1 MLRKIVRN
9 GGNILGIAALWA
21 VACSAHAQAGNPDA
35 GAQGANSSAPAIPLQ
50 APERQWRLGAALG
63 YGKRTNP
70 VIQSEDIPVIVD
82 VDIAWFGKRWFFD
95 NGDVGFTMFDRSR
108 STTSLVARLN
118 DDRVF
123 FGKTNTRYVNFA
135 YTTAGPAPLVDPA
148 TGVKIEQPVQVRPP
162 DRDYAI
168 ELGIETLIDGDWGSA
183 TLRAF
188 HDVSGTHGGYE
199 LSASYSRRWT
209 LGRLSVTPTLGVAYK
224 SARLNDYYWGVHK
237 SEATFALPAYRVGD
251 GFGVEG
257 GLVTNYYLSRNL
269 RVALSVN
276 YERLADDVAAS
287 PLAEED
293 HVFGYFS
300 GLAWTF

>member
-1 MLRKIVRN
+1 MLRQIVRTA
-9 GGNILGIAALWA
+9 GNILKIAALWA
-21 VACSAHAQAGNPDA
+21 VAASVHAQDTSPEPSAVTTGNT
-35 GAQGANSSAPAIPLQ
+35 SATQQPGE
-50 APERQWRLGAALG
+50 PERHWRLGAALG
-63 YGKRTNP
+63 YGRRTNP
-70 VIQSEDIPVIVD
+70 VIQSEDIPVVVD

-95 NGDVGFTMFDRSR
+95 NGDVGFTMIDGSR

-135 YTTAGPAPLVDPA
+135 YTTAGPAPLVDPV
-148 TGVKIEQPVQVRPP
+148 TGVKIDQPVQVQPP

-168 ELGIETLIDGDWGSA
+168 ELGVESLIDGDWGSA

-199 LSASYSRRWT
+199 LSAYYSRRWT
-209 LGRLSVTPTLGVAYK
+209 TGRLSVTPTLGIAYK

-237 SEATFALPAYRVGD
+237 DEATFALPAYRSGG
-251 GFGVEG
+251 GFGFEG

-269 RVALSVN
+269 RIALSVN

-287 PLAEED
+287 PLAKED

-300 GLAWTF
+300 GLAWPF